1 MALRASSLQSTN
13 TLAINREIGSQYDVI
28 LEVSKHLAE
37 IDTLANEDISG
48 LIDSL
53 NDAKDF
59 TGITVVTGE
68 TPSWDAANKILT
80 VPVEKGDAGENGRG
94 ITNIELTSTT
104 GLTKTYAINYT
115 DGTSSTFTVVNG
127 ANGTNGAAGKST
139 YQLWLDAGNEG
150 TLNDFLAAMRGPV
163 GPIGPVGVGVQGE
176 KGDAGQDLTIEQI
189 VYNSDGTFT
198 WHFSDETTYTT
209 PNLKGPKGDKGD
221 VGLTGL
227 QGISVHHIKGTS
239 TTDLEGDFASYGE
252 TDTYTLYGDAA
263 ETINLGYFRVNNGLA
278 KEGQVGVMFRS
289 TYDTD
294 NSGVV
299 DNAEKLN
306 GLTAQEIQRSITD
319 LYGQPNGIATLDG
332 TGLIPAEQ
340 LPSYVDDV
348 LEVSTYADLPVIG
361 ESSKIYVVITD
372 ETLGNNTSTYRWSG
386 SMYVLISDTMN
397 ASDIKVLYE
406 SNLNT
411 NEFNDVE
418 KSLVDYTTSLNTA
431 AMTFPTAIN
440 EIKSGVDTHVNKSVD
455 AHQSSSISNSAGANV
470 YATGNNVEVAI
481 AQLDLEA
488 VTQGSKLSII
498 EGDSSTIGSI
508 DQKIVTQS
516 ELANYTNTNSG
527 LLATTL
533 KEAIDELANEVIVEV
548 HTLYSELPT
557 TGLTN
562 RLYVVT
568 SDETSDNNS
577 STYIWNNGVYELV
590 TNMLTST
597 NIQNMYESQ
606 SDKVLED
613 TNMVGFSTDT
623 ALVAG
628 VGQAIWNIDE
638 STVDIG
644 LNTEVTL
651 QVGQEHLVK
660 VRNGSATTIG
670 NGKVVMAIGTTGNS
684 GRVLVDLHDGTQGN
698 SKRVIGITT
707 QSIESG
713 ADGFVTQFG
722 KIRNIDT
729 TGSASGEV
737 WVNGD
742 ILYVKP
748 NDAGHLTK
756 VVPIDSELGMPVAF
770 VVNAHTNGTLFVR
783 VTGVDENM
791 IAKRADKWT
800 TARTI
805 TLDGDV
811 AGSVSVD
818 GSADVTIT
826 TTVQPNSIELGT
838 DTTGNYMADV
848 VAGNGISI
856 SHTQGEGS
864 TATITNSAPN
874 VTTDITT
881 THTPIDVVVNSSDG
895 TDGTINSATQTLAGV
910 MSAADKTKLDGI
922 EAGATG
928 DQTASE
934 ILTLLKTV
942 DGSGSGVDADLL
954 DGQEGAYY
962 LNASNINTGTIND
975 SYLPDTIT
983 SDITGNAATATK
995 LATARTI
1002 SLTGDVTGDVS
1013 FDGSANVSITTTVA
1027 DDSHNHVISNVDGL
1041 QDSLDSKANQST
1053 TYTKVEVDNALAL
1066 KVDDTEIASVNL
1078 LRADKYLASQNIA
1091 NMLYTDGNLS
1101 KIRYNNDIDVNYET
1115 FGYTLGNLTSINHY
1129 VGSVFKGTTTLSY
1142 TDGNLVSAIFV
1153 GV

>member
-1 MALRASSLQSTN
+1 MRSTTLLNVGAS
-13 TLAINREIGSQYDVI
+13 AIEREIGSKYDVVKA
-28 LEVSKHLAE
+28 VSEYLVEIEQLA
-37 IDTLANEDISG
+37 AEDIG
-48 LIDSL
+48 ALIASL
-53 NDAKDF
+53 NEAKDF
-59 TGITVVTGE
+59 TGITVVGGTTAG
-68 TPSWDAANKILT
+68 WDAVNKVLT
-80 VPVEKGDAGENGRG
+80 VPTVKGDTGEQGPQGQQGVQGVRG
-94 ITNIELTSTT
+94 EQGLRGPT
-104 GLTKTYAINYT
+104 GLKGDKGDTGI
-115 DGTSSTFTVVNG
+115 
-127 ANGTNGAAGKST
+127 
-139 YQLWLDAGNEG
+139 Q
-150 TLNDFLAAMRGPV
+150 
-163 GPIGPVGVGVQGE
+163 GPIGLTGPQGPQGV
-176 KGDAGQDLTIEQI
+176 AGIDGLNLTVEQI
-189 VYNSDGTFT
+189 VYNNDGTFT
-198 WHFSDETTYTT
+198 WQFSDETSYTT
-209 PNLKGPKGDKGD
+209 PDLRGPKGETGLKGDKGD
-221 VGLTGL
+221 

-278 KEGQVGVMFRS
+278 KDGQTGIMFRS
-289 TYDTD
+289 TYDT
-294 NSGVV
+294 NSSGIV
-299 DNAEKLN
+299 DDAEKLN
-306 GLTAQEIQRSITD
+306 GLTAQEIQASVTD
-319 LYGQPNGIATLDG
+319 LYGQPNGIAMLDG
-332 TGLIPAEQ
+332 SGLVPTSQ

-348 LEVSTYADLPVIG
+348 IEVNTYADLPLVG
-361 ESSKIYVVITD
+361 ELNKIYVVVVD
-372 ETLGNNTSTYRWSG
+372 EMSGNDVSTYRWSG
-386 SMYVLISDTMN
+386 STYTLITDTMK
-397 ASDIKVLYE
+397 AIDVKALYE

-411 NEFNDVE
+411 NEFNDAE
-418 KSLVDYTTSLNTA
+418 KMLVDYTSPLSTTA
-431 AMTFPTAIN
+431 TTLPTAIN
-440 EIKSGVDTHVNKSVD
+440 EVKSVID
-455 AHQSSSISNSAGANV
+455 GHINESVGAHQSSSITNSAGTNV
-470 YATGNNVEVAI
+470 YAVGNNVETAI
-481 AQLDLEA
+481 SQLDVEIVSQDGRLD
-488 VTQGSKLSII
+488 TL
-498 EGDSSTIGSI
+498 EGDSSIVGSV
-508 DQKIVTQS
+508 DKKIVDQS
-516 ELANYTNTNSG
+516 QLANYTNTNSG
-527 LLATTL
+527 LLATTI
-533 KEAIDELANEVIVEV
+533 KEAIDELANEVVIEV
-548 HTLYSELPT
+548 HALRTELPT
-557 TGLTN
+557 IGLEN

-698 SKRVIGITT
+698 SKKVIGITT

-756 VVPIDSELGMPVAF
+756 VAPIDSELGMPVAF

-881 THTPIDVVVNSSDG
+881 THTTIDVVVNSSDG
-895 TDGTINSATQTLAGV
+895 TDGTINSATQALAGV

-975 SYLPDTIT
+975 LYLPDTIT

-1013 FDGSANVSITTTVA
+1013 FDGSGNVSITAVVA

-1078 LRADKYLASQNIA
+1078 LRADKFLAAQNIA
-1091 NMLYTDGNLS
+1091 NMIYTNGDLT
-1101 KIRYNNDIDVNYET
+1101 KIRYNNDTDVNYEVLN
-1115 FGYTLGNLTSINHY
+1115 YTSGNLSSINHY
-1129 VGSVFKGTTTLSY
+1129 VNGVLKGTTTLSY
-1142 TDGNLVSAIFV
+1142 SSGNLVSAIFA
-1153 GV
+1153 